1 MTRRRLDAHRPSTI
15 TAESVYFDRRR
26 LLRAAGLAAG
36 GLAASAC
43 GADDVAAVKSASAP
57 PPSSGDGKFAQLKQ
71 SPFSTSQ
78 APNSFEDITT
88 YNNYYEFGTGKA
100 DPARNARN
108 FQPLPWSVRV
118 SGECEKPGTYTYEDI
133 VGPHAFEERV
143 YRLRCVEAW
152 AMVVPWVG
160 IPMAD
165 LLKRFMPT
173 SKARYVVFQTLLD
186 RDRMPGLRRPVL
198 NWPYTEGLTI
208 AEAMNPL
215 TLMATGIYGKPL
227 LPQNGAPLR
236 LVVPWKYGFK
246 SIKGIV
252 DIAFSEKRPVTS
264 WEEAAPS
271 EYGFYANV
279 NPEVDHPRWSQA
291 RHREIGAGLFD
302 DKVPTEMF
310 NGYGEHVA
318 DLYRD
323 LDLRR
328 NF

>member
-1 MTRRRLDAHRPSTI
+1 MFIRRPATIAPSDI
-15 TAESVYFDRRR
+15 TDESVYLNRRA
-26 LLRAAGLAAG
+26 LLRAAGIAAG
-36 GLAASAC
+36 SIAASAC
-43 GADDVAAVKSASAP
+43 GAQSNGSVDVTTTAPGASDRFSNLIKSP
-57 PPSSGDGKFAQLKQ
+57 Y
-71 SPFSTSQ
+71 STDQ
-78 APNSFEDITT
+78 TPNDIEDVTG

-100 DPARNARN
+100 DPARNSKG
-108 FQPLPWSVRV
+108 FKSKPWTVTV
-118 SGECEKPGTYTYEDI
+118 SGECDKPGQYTYEDI
-133 VGPHAFEERV
+133 VGPHAFEERI

-152 AMVVPWVG
+152 SMVIPWVG

-165 LLKRFMPT
+165 LLKRFAPN

-186 RDRMPGLRRPVL
+186 PDRMPGQRRAVL
-198 NWPYTEGLTI
+198 DWPYTEGLTI

-215 TLMATGIYGKPL
+215 TLMATGLYGRE
-227 LPQNGAPLR
+227 LPNQNGAPLR

-264 WEEAAPS
+264 WEGAAPN

-291 RHREIGAGLFD
+291 RHREIGAGLFE
-302 DKVPTEMF
+302 DKVPTLLF
-310 NGYGEHVA
+310 NGYAEQVA
-318 DLYRD
+318 SLYKD
-323 LDLRR
+323 LDLVR